1 MGVEVHSALYGTRG
15 WVGKRATLEQT
26 PSTPSNC
33 AFPLKFSHPKRFRNT
48 ILDSPTTVSLR
59 KSNEHIRERRTAAGL
74 YDCRLLKTASA
85 SLTGAGRRCLCGTGT
100 EKEERQKNKP
110 GSHRMMTA

>member
-15 WVGKRATLEQT
+15 WVGKRATLKQT

-33 AFPLKFSHPKRFRNT
+33 AFPLKVSHPKRFRNT

-59 KSNEHIRERRTAAGL
+59 KSNEHIRERRTAAGI
-74 YDCRLLKTASA
+74 YDCRLLKTAPA
-85 SLTGAGRRCLCGTGT
+85 SLTRARRRCLCGTGT
-100 EKEERQKNKP
+100 EWEESRKTNQ
-110 GSHRMMTA
+110 ADIL